1 MSATGSHD
9 LPSWTDASF
18 ETLSWHDCVIRSIGF
33 AEPDMTDTRVPELV
47 FDIDYIVAWPCDS
60 VGSGLFAVAPAT
72 LSFLLVTD
80 VRLELRWSE
89 TDFAVVPG
97 LPVISDL
104 DREPVAVHRVL
115 PNGRYFRW
123 TIRLS
128 EPPGG
133 RISFGA
139 AGFRMELRAAPV
151 QTAEQS
157 LSAEQRQRHR

>member
-1 MSATGSHD
+1 MTGRRE
-9 LPSWTDASF
+9 LLTWTDASF
-18 ETLSWHDCVIRSIGF
+18 ETMSWHDCVIRSIGF
-33 AEPDMTDTRVPELV
+33 SEPDLTDGSVPELE
-47 FDIDYIVAWPCDS
+47 FDIDYIVDWPCEPG
-60 VGSGLFAVAPAT
+60 GSGLFSVAPAT

-80 VRLELRWSE
+80 LRLELRWPE

-97 LPVISDL
+97 LPVISEL
-104 DREPVAVHRVL
+104 LREPAPVHRVL
-115 PNGRYFRW
+115 PNGPYFRW
-123 TIRLS
+123 TLRLS